1 MLFIILCYSERQG
14 GINLIQYKSVHVE
27 TLEVLLKTILC
38 DYGVREVGADKRALH
53 DALLKDGWD
62 DQY

>member
-38 DYGVREVGADKRALH
+38 DYGVREVEANQRALN
-53 DALLKDGWD
+53 ATLLEEV
-62 DQY
+62 